1 MCVAIRWWADGGNSQ
16 EGWVAGTE
24 VVVCVLERDGIFL
37 SSVLQQ
43 EGLELSEVTR
53 T

>member
-1 MCVAIRWWADGGNSQ
+1 M
-16 EGWVAGTE
+16 AGTE

-37 SSVLQQ
+37 SSVQQ